1 MSHQDIIEKLWDQ
14 RDQINFIEDNE
25 AKKNVEIVL
34 NLLDEGKLR
43 VCEKKENDWHV
54 NQWLKKAILL
64 SFRIQDMEIITGGP
78 SVKDGSTVWWDK
90 VPSKFQDWK
99 SENFQSAGF
108 RAVPNCVV
116 RRSAFIAK
124 SAVLMPCFVNLGA
137 YVDEGTMVCLLYTS
151 PSPRDL
157 STSRMPSSA

>member
-25 AKKNVEIVL
+25 AKKNVESVL

-64 SFRIQDMEIITGGP
+64 SFRIQDMEIILAVQALKMDLLHGGIKFP
-78 SVKDGSTVWWDK
+78 QNSKIGNQKIFNQLVLELFLTV
-90 VPSKFQDWK
+90 
-99 SENFQSAGF
+99 
-108 RAVPNCVV
+108 
-116 RRSAFIAK
+116 
-124 SAVLMPCFVNLGA
+124 L
-137 YVDEGTMVCLLYTS
+137 
-151 PSPRDL
+151 
-157 STSRMPSSA
+157 